1 MTNSAKG
8 EFAMKSWVAIV
19 IIAITLPV
27 AASAEEK
34 KSFWAKLLPDNSSA
48 LTVVDDGKAFFGQL
62 FEDSK
67 KTGKAIVDTGKDVI
81 EGTGKTIKSL
91 TTGE

>member
-1 MTNSAKG
+1 
-8 EFAMKSWVAIV
+8 MKSW
-19 IIAITLPV
+19 IAIILIVTALPV

-67 KTGKAIVDTGKDVI
+67 QTGKAIVDTGKNVI
-81 EGTGKTIKSL
+81 DSTGKTIKSL
-91 TTGE
+91 TTGD